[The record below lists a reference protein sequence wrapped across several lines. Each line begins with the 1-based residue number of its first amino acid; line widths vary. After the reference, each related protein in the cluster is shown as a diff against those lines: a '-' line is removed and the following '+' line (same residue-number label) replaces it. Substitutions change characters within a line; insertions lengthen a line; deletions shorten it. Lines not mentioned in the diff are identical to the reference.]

1 MKRVLGLDASSTTIG
16 IAIIDYDDSQISLHD
31 CFYYKPP
38 KKGNIFERLSKVRNY
53 IQELI
58 DTYNPDDV
66 SLEDIVLHMKG
77 HSTAK
82 TITTLAVL
90 NRTVGTAVFDKH
102 GKAPYLYNVMRIRHA
117 IKTSKK
123 LPAKEDI
130 PELVAH
136 HLGPSFVFLTDKKGK
151 VIKKKNGD
159 YKEENYDIADGIACA
174 LCHIFKDREGVAD
187 QLQVKKKKTRKKKK
201 T

>member
-1 MKRVLGLDASSTTIG
+1 MKRILGLDASSKTIG
-16 IAIIDYDDSQISLHD
+16 IAIIDYDDNQLSLHD

-38 KKGNIFERLSKVRNY
+38 QKGNIFERMSKVRIY
-53 IQELI
+53 IQKLI
-58 DTYNPDDV
+58 DTYKPDDV

-117 IKTSKK
+117 IKNNKD
-123 LPAKEDI
+123 LPPKEEI
-130 PELVAH
+130 PNLVAD
-136 HLGPSFVFLTDKKGK
+136 HLGLSFPYLTNSKGE
-151 VIKKKNGD
+151 VVKKKNGD
-159 YKEENYDIADGIACA
+159 FKEENFDIADGIACA
-174 LCHIFKDREGVAD
+174 LCHVFKDREGVAD
-187 QLQVKKKKTRKKKK
+187 QLQVKKKKKRKKKK
-201 T
+201 V